1 MKIVILGY
9 SGSIGTSLLKYLLK
23 YNSFD
28 LVCVGRDVK
37 KYNINSVKLKYIK
50 WDFNSFTKS
59 SLHFLED
66 ANIIVNCIGKTSNS
80 ADDIDKINLFFVKK
94 IIRYLDNLNI
104 KIRFIHL
111 SSVSVYGSYVN
122 ALGWKRDFKE
132 NAKLKFYDNYSKT
145 KSKSELFIKN
155 QIKKKENRNLSY
167 TILRISNVFG
177 NKKSNLYKYILLSL
191 KYNFWIKSSNDVLF
205 NFINEKDVAQAIYL
219 VILNPDISRNKT
231 YNVTDDCKQIDFY
244 KGHQK
249 MLKKKIIQ
257 IQLPIYIIKFLV
269 YLLPLPKKIL
279 NFFFTISS
287 KVTYNNNRITK
298 DLNFKPKY
306 SFIKKIK

>member
-1 MKIVILGY
+1 M
-9 SGSIGTSLLKYLLK
+9 
-23 YNSFD
+23 
-28 LVCVGRDVK
+28 
-37 KYNINSVKLKYIK
+37 
-50 WDFNSFTKS
+50 
-59 SLHFLED
+59 
-66 ANIIVNCIGKTSNS
+66 
-80 ADDIDKINLFFVKK
+80 
-94 IIRYLDNLNI
+94 
-104 KIRFIHL
+104 
-111 SSVSVYGSYVN
+111 
-122 ALGWKRDFKE
+122 
-132 NAKLKFYDNYSKT
+132 
-145 KSKSELFIKN
+145 
-155 QIKKKENRNLSY
+155 
-167 TILRISNVFG
+167 
-177 NKKSNLYKYILLSL
+177 
-191 KYNFWIKSSNDVLF
+191 LF